1 MNNME
6 DTVEALANMTT
17 VLIYFMNVVKKQT
30 YAVDLQEE
38 VVVAFQALDM
48 RNVYW
53 LYERYRD
60 SLPSISNPPL
70 EGMEK
75 EIALLA
81 RMSLNKNEYDTE
93 DEWTREWVDL
103 RFE

>member
-1 MNNME
+1 ME
-6 DTVEALANMTT
+6 DTVEALANLTT
-17 VLIYFMNVVKKQT
+17 VQIYFMNVVKEQT
-30 YAVDLQEE
+30 YDVEFQEE

-48 RNVYW
+48 RDAYW

-70 EGMEK
+70 EGMEQ

-81 RMSLNKNEYDTE
+81 RISLNKNEYDTE
-93 DEWTREWVDL
+93 DE
-103 RFE
+103 

>member
-1 MNNME
+1 
-6 DTVEALANMTT
+6 
-17 VLIYFMNVVKKQT
+17 
-30 YAVDLQEE
+30 
-38 VVVAFQALDM
+38 M
-48 RNVYW
+48 RDVYW

-93 DEWTREWVDL
+93 DE
-103 RFE
+103 

>member
-1 MNNME
+1 ME
-6 DTVEALANMTT
+6 DSVEALVNMTT
-17 VLIYFMNVVKKQT
+17 VQIYFMNVVKEQT
-30 YAVDLQEE
+30 YAIALQEE

-48 RNVYW
+48 LDVYW
-53 LYERYRD
+53 LYDRYRD

-70 EGMEK
+70 EGMEQ

-93 DEWTREWVDL
+93 DE
-103 RFE
+103 